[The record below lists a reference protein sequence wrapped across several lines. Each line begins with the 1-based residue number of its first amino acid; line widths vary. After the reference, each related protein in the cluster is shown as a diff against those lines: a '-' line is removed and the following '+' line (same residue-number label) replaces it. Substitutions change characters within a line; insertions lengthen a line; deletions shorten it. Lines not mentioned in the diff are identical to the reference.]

1 MSLFLHIHPDTP
13 QQRLINQA
21 VEALNKGKVIAYPTD
36 STYALGCLIGN
47 KKGLDRIRLIRQLS
61 DKHNFTILCRDLS
74 ELATYSQVSNSQ
86 YRLLKNHTPGAFTF
100 ILPGTRE
107 VPRQLMHP
115 KRKTIGLRVPDHAI
129 TQALLQT
136 LEAPL
141 ITTSLQM
148 PREEYPL
155 IDPYDIE
162 QVLGN
167 QVDVI
172 INGGFCGIEATT
184 VVSLLTDTPELIRAG
199 KGDASS
205 FT

>member
-74 ELATYSQVSNSQ
+74 ELATYAQVSNSQ

>member
-21 VEALNKGKVIAYPTD
+21 VEALNKGGVIAYPTD

-74 ELATYSQVSNSQ
+74 ELATYAQVSNSQ

-167 QVDVI
+167 QADVI

>member
-21 VEALNKGKVIAYPTD
+21 VESLNKGKVIAYPTD

-74 ELATYSQVSNSQ
+74 ELATYAQVSNSQ